1 MNTNTNYSSLIQLK
15 YYRNWSPI
23 CYFRYLFQKNIMKRY
38 HKSLFVTL
46 LMVVAV
52 LSSGWGFLVHRTI
65 HQLAI
70 YELPEPISAFFYK
83 NMENLVSNAPRPDNR
98 RNEDSTEA
106 TKHFIDFE
114 MYGEDAAH
122 KMPTEWQKAVQLFT
136 IDSLLKYGYV
146 PYHVIF
152 MQAKLTNAFK
162 LKNRDS
168 ILFYAADL
176 GHYIGDAHVP
186 LHTTVN
192 YDGQLTNQKG
202 LHSLWESM
210 IPEIEIGNYLLYS
223 SHKAVYLKDPTAA
236 IWKAV
241 RTGFAMVPEM
251 LAKEKEV
258 SQSFTEEQKFR
269 VQIRRG
275 RETKS
280 YTSAFAKAYASALKT
295 SINDRLIQSADLIAD
310 FWYTAWVDAGKPDL
324 TSLGGA
330 LNEEQQKQWN
340 TELEAFKKNELIQ
353 QQLLI
358 SKKQAPNN
366 N

>member
-1 MNTNTNYSSLIQLK
+1 MKK
-15 YYRNWSPI
+15 YRQP
-23 CYFRYLFQKNIMKRY
+23 
-38 HKSLFVTL
+38 L
-46 LMVVAV
+46 LVAV
-52 LSSGWGFLVHRTI
+52 LAVFLVVSSGWGFLVHRTI

-70 YELPEPISAFFYK
+70 YELPEPVRGFFYK
-83 NMENLVSNAPRPDNR
+83 NMENLVNNAPRPDIR

-106 TKHFIDFE
+106 PRHFIDFE
-114 MYGEDAAH
+114 MYGDDAAH
-122 KMPTEWQKAVQLFT
+122 RMPTDWKKAVQLFSK
-136 IDSLLKYGYV
+136 DSLLKYGYV
-146 PYHVIF
+146 PYHVIVI
-152 MQAKLTNAFK
+152 QEKLTKAFK
-162 LKNRDS
+162 MKQKDS

-210 IPEIEIGNYLLYS
+210 IPEIEIDKYRLYS

-241 RTGFAMVPEM
+241 RTGFAMVPDM
-251 LAKEKEV
+251 LSKEKEV
-258 SQSFTEEQKFR
+258 SKTFTEEQKFR

-275 RETKS
+275 RESKS
-280 YTSAFAKAYASALKT
+280 YTTEFAKAYAAALHT
-295 SINDRLIQSADLIAD
+295 SINDRLLEAADLIAD

-324 TSLGGA
+324 SDIGDPLT
-330 LNEEQQKQWN
+330 EQEKKQLE
-340 TELEAFKKNELIQ
+340 TELAAFKKNELLR

-358 SKKQAPNN
+358 AKKQAATAN
-366 N
+366 